1 MNSLGIIIPVYNEE
15 KNISNLLRQWL
26 KIVPKH
32 FKKKYKFFIINDGS
46 NDKTHNYINKIKN
59 KSIFY
64 IRQKNI
70 GHGNTCIKGYKLAIR
85 KKYEIIFQID
95 SDNQCDPKYFK
106 SFLNLI
112 KKNEAV
118 FGYRSI
124 REDGFLRKIFSTLLS
139 ILIFIKTSIYVRD
152 SNVPYRMIRRKA
164 LMRVINDIPKSVMLK
179 NAYLSYLI
187 QKNFKIKWIDITF
200 RKRAFGKTNYNFKNL
215 IFMTLNLLFKL
226 K

>member
-32 FKKKYKFFIINDGS
+32 FKNKYKFFIINDGS
-46 NDKTHNYINKIKN
+46 TDKTHNCIKKIKS

-64 IRQKNI
+64 IKQKNI
-70 GHGNTCIKGYKLAIR
+70 GHGNSCIKGYKLAIK

-106 SFLNLI
+106 YFLNLI

-118 FGYRSI
+118 FGYRSV

-139 ILIFIKTSIYVRD
+139 ILIFIKTFIYVRD
-152 SNVPYRMIRRKA
+152 SNVPYRMIKRKT
-164 LMRVINDIPKSVMLK
+164 LMRVINYIPKNVMLK

-187 QKNFKIKWIDITF
+187 QKNFNIKWIDITF
-200 RKRAFGKTNYNFKNL
+200 RKRAFGKTNYNFKSL